1 MKIIIATKSGFF
13 FGSSPVVLILP
24 VKCVTM
30 ESAGIHNT
38 QEVHSIMMNFKQHSN
53 SRFANF
59 ATEYVSAPSR
69 PDVDRLIIVP
79 HRTIYNNISA
89 DRDASVT
96 RLVQD
101 LNEPIGFAVYLL
113 ERL

>member
-1 MKIIIATKSGFF
+1 
-13 FGSSPVVLILP
+13 
-24 VKCVTM
+24 
-30 ESAGIHNT
+30 
-38 QEVHSIMMNFKQHSN
+38 MMNFKQRPRP
-53 SRFANF
+53 RFADY

-79 HRTIYNNISA
+79 HYTIYINISA
-89 DRDASVT
+89 EPGASVT